1 MRKRRAT
8 PSAIKKIPTPKHATL
23 VTFFKLIIYFP
34 LYILIKVGLIP
45 QKICRLAILTVKKF
59 TALNTL
65 KLTKYR
71 RLLKN
76 TGFKLW
82 LVVFKKKRGR
92 PRKTPLHRI
101 YWLRFRTT
109 FVHAFPRP
117 VRLKITLSILAFLVL
132 GYSLGVAKI
141 TLTLPSPSQLTPTD
155 RPLTTQV
162 LDRDG
167 RVLYQFYEGRN
178 RKLIKLDELPPHL
191 ISATIAIEDKHFYRH
206 IGIDPAGII
215 RALRL
220 NLSSQEPA
228 LQGGSTIT
236 QQLIKNTLLTPDQT
250 VARKTK
256 EVFLAFWAERMYSKK
271 EILQMYFNEAP
282 YGGPAWGIE
291 TASEMYFGKP
301 ARDLSLSESA
311 YLAGLPAA
319 PTLYSPFGI
328 HPEKGQERQQAVLR
342 RMVEDRYISQE
353 QADEALSRKLTFK
366 TPTQA
371 IKAPHFVMNVR
382 SVLAKK
388 YGEKIVSQGGLKV
401 ITTLDLGLQ
410 EMAEEVVLE
419 QITKLAPLKVG
430 NGAAMVTDTESGEI
444 LAMVGSKDY
453 FDPQGGNFNV
463 ALALRQPGSAIKPV
477 TYATAFKIG
486 YTPATILLDTPTTFP
501 NPWGKPYSPV
511 NYDGRFH
518 GPVPIRTALGSS
530 YNIPAVKMLQIV
542 GIPEM
547 LKTAR
552 EMGITTLNKPENY
565 GLSLTLGGGGVKLL
579 DMMAVYGTL
588 ASGGVMFGPNP
599 ILKVIDPNGNV
610 LEENL
615 EAEGKKAI
623 TEEVAYLLSSILSD
637 NNARAPAFGTNSQLQ
652 IPGHTVAAKTG
663 TSDNKIDNWAFG
675 YTPEYVVGVWVGN
688 NDNSPMD
695 PRLTSGITGA
705 TPIWHDI
712 MSNLLADR
720 PNIAF
725 KRPTGI
731 VEATVDGRRDLTISG
746 QITKTVVGYK
756 RVKQTDEGTGE
767 EKEVT
772 IFSDPFST
780 FTATQSAQVLPT
792 QTTQ

>member
-1 MRKRRAT
+1 MRKRRRVSQRLKKNA
-8 PSAIKKIPTPKHATL
+8 PQSAFI
-23 VTFFKLIIYFP
+23 VTFLQLIVYLT
-34 LYILIKVGLIP
+34 LYLLIKVGRIP
-45 QKICRLAILTVKKF
+45 QKIYKKVIIP
-59 TALNTL
+59 
-65 KLTKYR
+65 
-71 RLLKN
+71 LKN
-76 TGFKLW
+76 TGSKSW
-82 LVVFKKKRGR
+82 LISFKKKRGR
-92 PRKTPLHRI
+92 PRKGS
-101 YWLRFRTT
+101 FKTT
-109 FVHAFPRP
+109 FVNIFPRQ
-117 VRLKITLSILAFLVL
+117 VRLRIALSVLAFLVL
-132 GYSLGVAKI
+132 GYSLGIAKI
-141 TLTLPSPSQLTPTD
+141 TLTLPSPSQLAPTG
-155 RPLTTQV
+155 RPLTTQI
-162 LDRDG
+162 LDREG

-178 RKLIKLDELPPHL
+178 RKLIKLEELPPSL
-191 ISATIAIEDKHFYRH
+191 ISATIAIEDKHFYQH
-206 IGIDPAGII
+206 PGIDPIGIV
-215 RALRL
+215 RALKL
-220 NLSSQEPA
+220 NLTSPEPT
-228 LQGGSTIT
+228 LQGGSTLT
-236 QQLIKNTLLTPDQT
+236 QQLIKNTLLTSDQT
-250 VARKTK
+250 IGRKIK
-256 EVFLAFWAERMYSKK
+256 EALLALWTERIYSKE

-291 TASEMYFGKP
+291 TAAEMYFGKE
-301 ARDLSLSESA
+301 ARGLNLAEST

-319 PTLYSPFGI
+319 PTEYSPYGI
-328 HPEKGQERQQAVLR
+328 HPEKGKERQKEVLAQ
-342 RMVEDRYISQE
+342 MVESSYLTQEEADRVFLEKLSFKAPIS
-353 QADEALSRKLTFK
+353 D
-366 TPTQA
+366 
-371 IKAPHFVMNVR
+371 IKAPHFVMYVR

-419 QITKLAPLKVG
+419 QITKLTPLKVG
-430 NGAAMVTDTESGEI
+430 NGAAMVTDAGSGQI

-453 FDPQGGNFNV
+453 FNPQGGNFNV
-463 ALALRQPGSAIKPV
+463 TLALRQPGSAIKPV

-486 YTPATILLDTPTTFP
+486 YTPATILLDTPTNFP

-530 YNIPAVKMLQIV
+530 YNIPAVKMLQLV
-542 GIPEM
+542 GISEM

-552 EMGITTLNKPENY
+552 DMGITTLDNPENY

-588 ASGGVMFGPNP
+588 ASGGIMFQPNP
-599 ILKVIDPNGNV
+599 ILKVIDPTGTI
-610 LEENL
+610 LENNQA
-615 EAEGKKAI
+615 AEGKKAI
-623 TEEVAYLLSSILSD
+623 TEEVAYLINSILSD
-637 NNARAPAFGTNSQLQ
+637 NSARAPAFGTNSQLQ

-712 MSNLLADR
+712 MSSLLADK
-720 PNIAF
+720 PNLAF
-725 KRPTGI
+725 KRPAGI
-731 VEATVDGRRDLTISG
+731 IETTVDGRKDLAISG
-746 QITKTVVGYK
+746 QTPKTVVGYK
-756 RVKQTDEGTGE
+756 RVKQTDESTGE

>member
-191 ISATIAIEDKHFYRH
+191 ISATIAIDDKHFYRH

-301 ARDLSLSESA
+301 ARGLSLSESA

-371 IKAPHFVMNVR
+371 IKAPHFVMYVR

-410 EMAEEVVLE
+410 EM
-419 QITKLAPLKVG
+419 
-430 NGAAMVTDTESGEI
+430 
-444 LAMVGSKDY
+444 
-453 FDPQGGNFNV
+453 
-463 ALALRQPGSAIKPV
+463 
-477 TYATAFKIG
+477 
-486 YTPATILLDTPTTFP
+486 
-501 NPWGKPYSPV
+501 
-511 NYDGRFH
+511 
-518 GPVPIRTALGSS
+518 
-530 YNIPAVKMLQIV
+530 
-542 GIPEM
+542 
-547 LKTAR
+547 
-552 EMGITTLNKPENY
+552 
-565 GLSLTLGGGGVKLL
+565 
-579 DMMAVYGTL
+579 
-588 ASGGVMFGPNP
+588 
-599 ILKVIDPNGNV
+599 
-610 LEENL
+610 
-615 EAEGKKAI
+615 
-623 TEEVAYLLSSILSD
+623 
-637 NNARAPAFGTNSQLQ
+637 
-652 IPGHTVAAKTG
+652 
-663 TSDNKIDNWAFG
+663 
-675 YTPEYVVGVWVGN
+675 
-688 NDNSPMD
+688 
-695 PRLTSGITGA
+695 
-705 TPIWHDI
+705 
-712 MSNLLADR
+712 
-720 PNIAF
+720 
-725 KRPTGI
+725 
-731 VEATVDGRRDLTISG
+731 
-746 QITKTVVGYK
+746 
-756 RVKQTDEGTGE
+756 
-767 EKEVT
+767 
-772 IFSDPFST
+772 
-780 FTATQSAQVLPT
+780 
-792 QTTQ
+792 